1 MSSSITQ
8 AQRAAINIQGSSQPT
23 MILKWKAIKAISA
36 AIRSSINS
44 LELRL
49 EIRNKPINPTPAIM
63 SLKIVLHILKLFK
76 KILKSL
82 TWKLP
87 EKYRERYFK
96 IKTLW
101 DRAKM
106 MTRIKKKDFLSII
119 NWMNSTATLMNK

>member
-1 MSSSITQ
+1 MSSLITQ
-8 AQRAAINIQGSSQPT
+8 AQRAAINILGSSQPT

-44 LELRL
+44 LELRS
-49 EIRNKPINPTPAIM
+49 EIRNKLINPTPAIM

-96 IKTLW
+96 KRTLW

-106 MTRIKKKDFLSII
+106 MTRIKKKDSLSII